1 MLWTV
6 IWCGDN
12 RERFKR
18 TVRQRFPRWPLPGD
32 VGDLAASRFEEEV
45 ALHPLPSPELPQ
57 IMEDCVFAFGG
68 VRLVYHIDSGRR
80 EAEVREVHDAT

>member
-57 IMEDCVFAFGG
+57 IMEDCVFAFGQICDLPHR
-68 VRLVYHIDSGRR
+68 RLARILGAALLYGR
-80 EAEVREVHDAT
+80 